1 MIFFVKTLIFK
12 INLLY
17 FLLDVETA
25 GVLTNSGNVIMTM
38 IAVTALMKAK
48 TAKMPIE
55 NAMKQLNLLVQT
67 PNVFP

>member
-1 MIFFVKTLIFK
+1 
-12 INLLY
+12 
-17 FLLDVETA
+17 VETA